1 MLLRSSRFLS
11 FPFPDGEFEQ
21 ASEQA
26 GPRGSAP
33 GVSKKWGEVEG
44 GGDGGEREWGGP
56 SIAVSFPSRAF
67 LETPATQASDAGSQV
82 R

>member
-44 GGDGGEREWGGP
+44 GGDGGE
-56 SIAVSFPSRAF
+56 
-67 LETPATQASDAGSQV
+67 
-82 R
+82 